1 MAEEGDAGNRTEKPT
16 PQRLKKAR
24 KDGDVS
30 KSKELTSTVLVMVWL
45 ALIWLMLPSMNHR
58 LGALIEDSIGAI
70 GQPFEIAAPAL
81 GWEALWAGL
90 EICVPLL
97 LGAVF
102 VATLTDFIQAGPVM
116 AGKKVKPDLKHLN
129 PMSGIKKIFSK
140 DNLVEVAKAIIKS
153 SALIGIFIAV
163 LFAFLP
169 QMAALPFS
177 LQPVAMGELLWSSV
191 TRIGV
196 WVIFVFFF
204 LSALDAF
211 YQRFS
216 FMKKMRMSIRDIKQE
231 TKENEGDPY
240 VKGRRRQL
248 HQEWAQQNM
257 LSSVR
262 RSSVVVTNPTHLAIA
277 ILYEPGETELPLVV
291 AKGEDYEAKLIREAA
306 EEAGVPIM
314 QNVEL
319 ARGLYERAELDDYLP
334 SEFFEAV
341 AELLRWA
348 ETVREQREGK

>member
-1 MAEEGDAGNRTEKPT
+1 MAEENDTGNRTEKPT

-24 KDGDVS
+24 KEGDVS
-30 KSKELTSTVLVMVWL
+30 KSKELTSTVLVMLWL
-45 ALIWLMLPSMNHR
+45 VMIWLMLPAINQR
-58 LGALIEDSIGAI
+58 LGSLIDNTMIAL
-70 GQPFEIAAPAL
+70 GQPFSIAGPAL
-81 GWEALWAGL
+81 GWEALSVGL
-90 EICVPLL
+90 WICLPMLF
-97 LGAVF
+97 GAVF
-102 VATLTDFIQAGPVM
+102 IATLTDFMQGGPVL
-116 AGKKVKPDLKHLN
+116 APKKAKPDLKNIN
-129 PMSGIKKIFSK
+129 PISGVKKIFSK

-153 SALIGIFIAV
+153 SALIGIFVAV

-169 QMAALPFS
+169 QMAALPFG
-177 LQPVAMGELLWSSV
+177 QPIAVGELLWSSV
-191 TRIGV
+191 TRIGI

-204 LSALDAF
+204 ISVLDAF

-216 FMKKMRMSIRDIKQE
+216 FMKKMRMSIRDIRQE
-231 TKENEGDPY
+231 SKENEGDPY
-240 VKGRRRQL
+240 IKGRRRQL

-277 ILYEPGETELPLVV
+277 ILYEPGETELPVIV

-306 EEAGVPIM
+306 EEAGVPVM
-314 QNVEL
+314 QNVDL

-334 SEFFEAV
+334 GEFFEAV

-348 ETVREQREGK
+348 ESVREQRDGK

>member
-1 MAEEGDAGNRTEKPT
+1 MADDDSGNRTEKPT

-24 KDGDVS
+24 KEGDIS
-30 KSKELTSTVLVMVWL
+30 KSKELTSTVLVVAWL
-45 ALIWLMLPSMNHR
+45 AMIWLMLPVMR
-58 LGALIEDSIGAI
+58 DRFGALIDASMEAMT
-70 GQPFEIAAPAL
+70 QPFVIAAPAL
-81 GWEALWAGL
+81 GQQALAAGL
-90 EICVPLL
+90 WVLLPLL
-97 LGAVF
+97 FGSVF
-102 VATLTDFIQAGPVM
+102 IGLLVEFLQAGPVM
-116 AGKKVKPDLKHLN
+116 APKKAKPDLKHIN
-129 PMSGIKKIFSK
+129 PMSGLKKVFSK
-140 DNLVEVAKAIIKS
+140 DNLVEVAKALIKS
-153 SALIGIFIAV
+153 SALAGIFVVV
-163 LFAFLP
+163 LFDYVPEL
-169 QMAALPFS
+169 AALPHG
-177 LQPVAMGELLWSSV
+177 QPSSV
-191 TRIGV
+191 GAVLWASAIRIGV

-204 LSALDAF
+204 ISALDVF

-216 FMKKMRMSIRDIKQE
+216 FMKKMRMSIRDIRQE

-240 VKGRRRQL
+240 IKGRRRQL
-248 HQEWAQQNM
+248 HHEWAQQNM

-277 ILYEPGETELPLVV
+277 LYYEPGETELPMVV

-314 QNVEL
+314 RNVEL

-348 ETVREQREGK
+348 EGVREHRDGK

>member
-1 MAEEGDAGNRTEKPT
+1 MAEEQDAGNRTEKPT
-16 PQRLKKAR
+16 PERLKKAR
-24 KDGDVS
+24 KDGDIS
-30 KSKELTSTVLVMVWL
+30 KSKELTSTVLVLVWL
-45 ALIWLMLPSMNHR
+45 VMLWLMWSSIARNLSLLVEGAFAAMN
-58 LGALIEDSIGAI
+58 E
-70 GQPFEIAAPAL
+70 PFEIAAPRL
-81 GWEALWAGL
+81 GKAAFDAVLW
-90 EICVPLL
+90 ICLPLL
-97 LGAVF
+97 FGAVF
-102 VATLTDFIQAGPVM
+102 VGLITEFLQAGPVL
-116 AGKKVKPDLKHLN
+116 AFKKAKPDLKHIN
-129 PMSGIKKIFSK
+129 PMSGLKKIFSK

-153 SALIGIFIAV
+153 SALIAIFVAV
-163 LFAFLP
+163 LFQFLP
-169 QMAALPFS
+169 QLVT
-177 LQPVAMGELLWSSV
+177 QPYAPPSVMGALLWSSSM
-191 TRIGV
+191 RIGV
-196 WVIFVFFF
+196 WVIFIFFF
-204 LSALDAF
+204 LAVLDAF

-216 FMKKMRMSIRDIKQE
+216 FMKKMRMSMRDIRQE
-231 TKENEGDPY
+231 VKENEGDPY
-240 VKGRRRQL
+240 IKGRRKQL

-277 ILYEPGETELPLVV
+277 LYYEPGETDLPMVI

-348 ETVREQREGK
+348 EGVRQHRDGK

>member
-1 MAEEGDAGNRTEKPT
+1 MAEENDTGNRTEKPT

-30 KSKELTSTVLVMVWL
+30 KSKELTSTVLVMIWL
-45 ALIWLMLPSMNHR
+45 VLIWLMLPSINLR
-58 LGALIEDSIGAI
+58 LGALIDASMAAMQ
-70 GQPFEIAAPAL
+70 QPFEIAGPTL
-81 GWEALWAGL
+81 GRKAFEAGL
-90 EICVPLL
+90 SICLPLL
-97 LGAVF
+97 FGAVF
-102 VATLTDFIQAGPVM
+102 VQVLTDFLQAGPVL

-129 PMSGIKKIFSK
+129 PISGVKKIFSK
-140 DNLVEVAKAIIKS
+140 DNLVEVVKAIIKS
-153 SALIGIFIAV
+153 SALIGIFVAV

-169 QMAALPFS
+169 QIAALPFG
-177 LQPVAMGELLWSSV
+177 QPMAIGEMLWASV
-191 TRIGV
+191 TRIGI

-204 LSALDAF
+204 LSVLDAF

-216 FMKKMRMSIRDIKQE
+216 FMKKMRMSIRDIRQE

-240 VKGRRRQL
+240 IKGRRRQL

-277 ILYEPGETELPLVV
+277 ILYEPGETELPLIV

-306 EEAGVPIM
+306 EEAGVPVM
-314 QNVEL
+314 QNVDL

-334 SEFFEAV
+334 GEFFEAV

-348 ETVREQREGK
+348 ESVREQRDGK

>member
-1 MAEEGDAGNRTEKPT
+1 MAEENDTGNRTEKPT

-30 KSKELTSTVLVMVWL
+30 KSKELTSTVLVMIWL
-45 ALIWLMLPSMNHR
+45 VMIWLMLPSIR
-58 LGALIEDSIGAI
+58 LKCANLLDHLMEGIS
-70 GQPFEIAAPAL
+70 QPFEIVGPAL
-81 GWEALWAGL
+81 LRETMDVGL
-90 EICVPLL
+90 SICLPMLF
-97 LGAVF
+97 GAVF
-102 VATLTDFIQAGPVM
+102 VATMTDFLQAGPVL
-116 AGKKVKPDLKHLN
+116 APKKVKPDIKHVN
-129 PMSGIKKIFSK
+129 PMAGIKKIFSK

-153 SALIGIFIAV
+153 GALIGILVAV
-163 LFAFLP
+163 LIAFVPMLS
-169 QMAALPFS
+169 ALPYGKPDAVGS
-177 LQPVAMGELLWSSV
+177 LLWDGI

-196 WVIFVFFF
+196 WVVFVFFF
-204 LSALDAF
+204 LSALDVF

-216 FMKKMRMSIRDIKQE
+216 FTKKMRMSMRDIRQE
-231 TKENEGDPY
+231 SKENEGDPY
-240 VKGRRRQL
+240 IKGRRRQL

-277 ILYEPGETELPLVV
+277 ILYEHGETELPMVV

-306 EEAGVPIM
+306 EEAGVPVM

-319 ARGLYERAELDDYLP
+319 ARGMYERAELDDYLP
-334 SEFFEAV
+334 TEFFEAV

-348 ETVREQREGK
+348 ESVREQRDGK

>member
-1 MAEEGDAGNRTEKPT
+1 MAEENDTGNRTEKPT

-30 KSKELTSTVLVMVWL
+30 KSKELTSTVLVMIWL
-45 ALIWLMLPSMNHR
+45 VLIWLMLPSINQR
-58 LGALIEDSIGAI
+58 VGALIDHSMSAM
-70 GQPFEIAAPAL
+70 GQPFAIVAPAL
-81 GWEALWAGL
+81 GWEALSTGL
-90 EICVPLL
+90 WICLPLL
-97 LGAVF
+97 FGAVF
-102 VATLTDFIQAGPVM
+102 IATLTDFLQGGPVL
-116 AGKKVKPDLKHLN
+116 APKKVKPDIKHVN

-163 LFAFLP
+163 LFTFLP
-169 QMAALPFS
+169 QIAALPFG
-177 LQPVAMGELLWSSV
+177 QPTAVGELLWSSV
-191 TRIGV
+191 TRIGI

-216 FMKKMRMSIRDIKQE
+216 FMKKMRMSIRDIRQE

-240 VKGRRRQL
+240 IKGRRRQL

-277 ILYEPGETELPLVV
+277 ILYEPGETELPMIV

-306 EEAGVPIM
+306 EEAGVPVM
-314 QNVEL
+314 QNVDL

-348 ETVREQREGK
+348 ESVREQRDGK

>member
-16 PQRLKKAR
+16 PERLKKAR
-24 KDGDVS
+24 KEGDIS
-30 KSKELTSTVLVMVWL
+30 KSKELTSTVLVLVWL
-45 ALIWLMLPSMNHR
+45 VLIWLMWSSMSTR
-58 LGALIEDSIGAI
+58 LGTLLDAVLNSMAK
-70 GQPFEIAAPAL
+70 PFEIAAPAL
-81 GWEALWAGL
+81 GRAAFDAALW
-90 EICVPLL
+90 IIVPLL

-102 VATLTDFIQAGPVM
+102 VALIVEFLQAGPVL
-116 AGKKVKPDLKHLN
+116 AFKKVKPDLKHVN
-129 PMSGIKKIFSK
+129 PMSGLKKIFSK
-140 DNLVEVAKAIIKS
+140 DNVIEVVKAIIKS
-153 SALIGIFIAV
+153 SALIAIFVAV
-163 LFAFLP
+163 LFQYLP
-169 QMAALPFS
+169 QLVTLPYA
-177 LQPVAMGELLWSSV
+177 PPGVMGELFWSSAM
-191 TRIGV
+191 RIGV
-196 WVIFVFFF
+196 WVIFIFFF
-204 LSALDAF
+204 LSVLDAF

-216 FMKKMRMSIRDIKQE
+216 FMKKMRMSIRDIRQE
-231 TKENEGDPY
+231 SKENEGDPY
-240 VKGRRRQL
+240 IKGRRRQL

-277 ILYEPGETELPLVV
+277 IYYEPGETELPMVI

-348 ETVREQREGK
+348 ESVREQRDGK

>member
-1 MAEEGDAGNRTEKPT
+1 MAEENDTGNRTEKPT

-45 ALIWLMLPSMNHR
+45 VMIWLMLPSIR
-58 LGALIEDSIGAI
+58 TKAGTLIEHIVDAM
-70 GQPFEIAAPAL
+70 GQPFEIVAPAL
-81 GWEALWAGL
+81 GWEALTLGL
-90 EICVPLL
+90 SICLPLL
-97 LGAVF
+97 FGAVF
-102 VATLTDFIQAGPVM
+102 VATLTDFLQAGPVL
-116 AGKKVKPDLKHLN
+116 APKKVKPDIKHVN

-153 SALIGIFIAV
+153 GALIGILVAV
-163 LFAFLP
+163 LFAFIPLL
-169 QMAALPFS
+169 AALPFG
-177 LQPVAMGELLWSSV
+177 QPLSMGQLLWDGI
-191 TRIGV
+191 TRIGI
-196 WVIFVFFF
+196 WVVFVFFF
-204 LSALDAF
+204 LSALDVF

-216 FMKKMRMSIRDIKQE
+216 FMKKMRMSLRDIRQE

-240 VKGRRRQL
+240 IKGRRRQL

-277 ILYEPGETELPLVV
+277 ILYEHGETELPLIV

-306 EEAGVPIM
+306 EEAGVPVM

-334 SEFFEAV
+334 AEFFEAV

-348 ETVREQREGK
+348 ESVREQRDGR